1 MTTTTQPRRTVPSR
15 LHTDEV
21 WGAIEN
27 ASFPIAMSTKVAE
40 LLHRWPAAGLAV
52 AVIRDGDLGWF
63 HGHGVADV
71 TSKAAVTAD
80 TVFRVGSVTKTFTAV
95 AVMQLWEQGLV
106 DLDAPA
112 NDYLRA
118 FQLAPMRSG
127 IGCPTVRHL
136 LTHTAGVGY
145 WRRLSDLLQPGVG
158 SGDVPGPSASLADYY
173 RRGLPVEV
181 EPGTKWTYSNHG
193 FATLGQIVE
202 DVSGQPYTRYVREH
216 ILDPLGMDHTDLV
229 RSERVR
235 AHLATGYTLG
245 RRGLKPVA
253 FDRELPL
260 AAAGGLYASTRDLAR
275 YVAALLGGG
284 EHEHRRVLK
293 PETVALLFA
302 PHHQPD
308 PRVPG
313 FGLGFELGEEAGHRT
328 VAHTGV
334 VSGFLSAVTLAPDD
348 GVGVI
353 VLANTGRLDAR
364 GAPEPLAVALVRRL
378 LDLPDDAIR
387 SDVPA
392 RPEVWGE
399 LGGWYGMAPGPV
411 TNLFNRIV
419 FGVGVEVVVRRG
431 GLLLRPLSVIPAVR
445 AGFDLHPDDPQD
457 PYVFRV
463 DCAEIGK
470 ATFRVAFRPGAE
482 AGDIEFEGLGMSL
495 RKRPDALNPGRLAGG
510 AAAAGAA
517 GLAVHRYRRTH
528 D

>member
-1 MTTTTQPRRTVPSR
+1 V
-15 LHTDEV
+15 DERQLR
-21 WGAIEN
+21 A
-27 ASFPIAMSTKVAE
+27 KVAE
-40 LLHRWPAAGLAV
+40 VLGRWPTAGLAAGV
-52 AVIRDGDLGWF
+52 VRDGELVWF
-63 HGHGVADV
+63 WGHGVADIV
-71 TSKAAVTAD
+71 SKTLVSED

-118 FQLAPMRSG
+118 FQLVALRSG
-127 IGCPTVRHL
+127 MGSPTVRHL

-145 WRRLSDLLQPGVG
+145 WRRLSDLLRPGVG
-158 SGDVPGPSASLADYY
+158 SGDVPGPSASLAAYY
-173 RRGLPVEV
+173 RKGLPVEV
-181 EPGTKWTYSNHG
+181 EPGTKWAYSNHG
-193 FATLGQIVE
+193 FAALGQIVE
-202 DVSGQPYTRYVREH
+202 DVSDQPYARYVRER
-216 ILDPLGMDHTDLV
+216 ILDPLGMEHSDLV

-235 AHLATGYTLG
+235 ALLATGYVLG

-253 FDRELPL
+253 DDGELPL
-260 AAAGGLYASTRDLAR
+260 AAAGGLYASTGDLAR
-275 YVAALLGGG
+275 YTAALLGGG
-284 EHEHRRVLK
+284 ENEHGRVLK

-313 FGLGFELGEEAGHRT
+313 FGLGFELGEEGGHRT

-348 GVGVI
+348 GVGVV

-364 GAPEPLAVALVRRL
+364 GAPDPLAVALLRRL

-399 LGGWYGMAPGPV
+399 LCGWYGLPSGPV

-419 FGVGVEVVVRRG
+419 FGVGVEVVVHRG

-445 AGFDLHPDDPQD
+445 AGFVLHPDDPHD

-463 DCAEIGK
+463 ECDEIGK
-470 ATFRVAFRPGAE
+470 GAFRVAFRSGTQPGA
-482 AGDIEFEGLGMSL
+482 IEFEGLGMSL
-495 RKRPDALNPGRLAGG
+495 RKRPDAFNPGRLARG
-510 AAAAGAA
+510 AAAAVVT
-517 GLAVHRYRRTH
+517 GLVVHRYRRTR